1 MTVYK
6 IGQMALVEKGVVDCP
21 DSIVKLGVIGTPG
34 VIMKINGSTVKTSDY
49 GIYELDLMGTGA
61 KITSFEIF
69 NEGQPENWSLLFDY
83 VYEVTE
89 GGSL

>member
-1 MTVYK
+1 MITYK
-6 IGQMALVEKGVVDCP
+6 IGQMTLVEEGAVGCP
-21 DSIVKLGVIGTPG
+21 DSIVKFGVIGTPG

-49 GIYELDLMGTGA
+49 GIYELDLIGTGA
-61 KITSFEIF
+61 KITSFEIS

-83 VYEVTE
+83 VYEVVE

>member
-1 MTVYK
+1 MITYK
-6 IGQMALVEKGVVDCP
+6 IGQITIVEKGVVQCP
-21 DSIVKLGVIGTPG
+21 DSIVKFGVIGTPG
-34 VIMKINGSTVKTSDY
+34 VIMKINGSTVKTNDY

-61 KITSFEIF
+61 KITSFEIS
-69 NEGQPENWSLLFDY
+69 NEEQPANWSLLFDY